1 MSARLQIKYFNSY
14 WLKKATNGGNLGGSG
29 TIESAAYTSSWPG
42 LEWNPTD
49 YPEFPADVYNGTAGK
64 ITRRNWIVEEARIR
78 GGYNN
83 TSTSS
88 GVRAYLKENEDD
100 QSILDNQIIYSGI
113 YNSTTSSNETN
124 VFSTADTITKTLDPS
139 YGSIQKIFAE
149 DTNMLILQE
158 SKVSSVLVD
167 KDAIYSAQGQAAVT
181 STNLVLGQVQP
192 YLGEYGISKNPESFA
207 VFGFRKYFT
216 DTYRNA
222 VLRLSRDGITEIS
235 QTGMSDYFRD
245 QMSNVSDEWQN
256 YTSSYTHANS
266 YTGTAPFFIT
276 ITTTPSDLEIGMTVT
291 IPLTLNTK
299 PINARVLGFSYATPT
314 SFKIYIDVDPTLG
327 GTDTPLIDG
336 AITFTKF
343 TKDEIIGGYDA
354 YDDLYML
361 SMQKAILNRDTPE
374 VFVPLDQTQE
384 VGRETYSGNTQTLA
398 FDETVKGWTSFYT
411 FRPLLMGD
419 LRNNFYSFKGSEV
432 WLHHSE
438 REDDRSS
445 FYGTRS
451 DSSITFIFNAN
462 PSMMKNFNT
471 IAYEGG
477 NGWQVESMV
486 SDLEGKNQLNASSQW
501 TSKQDAINPVKS
513 YEEGKYTD
521 GGVTYRSGF
530 NRKENRYV
538 ANIINNSERRIGE
551 VVFGNEM
558 SGIKGYFVTVK
569 MSTDNSTDVG
579 GAKELFA
586 VSSNFVMSSY

>member
-1 MSARLQIKYFNSY
+1 MAARFQIKYFNSY
-14 WLKKATNGGNLGGSG
+14 WLKKATNGGNLGGTG
-29 TIESAAYTSSWPG
+29 TINSAAYTSSWPG
-42 LEWNPTD
+42 LLWDPTD
-49 YPEFPADVYNGTAGK
+49 YPEFPADVYDGIEGE
-64 ITRRNWIVEEARIR
+64 ITRRNWVIEEARIR

-83 TSTSS
+83 TSTSY
-88 GVRAYLKENEDD
+88 GVRAYLKEDENN

-139 YGSIQKIFAE
+139 YGSIQKMFAE
-149 DTNMLILQE
+149 DSNMLILQE
-158 SKVSSVLVD
+158 SKVSNVLVD

-207 VFGFRKYFT
+207 VFGFRKYFA
-216 DTYRNA
+216 DKYRNA
-222 VLRLSRDGITEIS
+222 ILRLSRDGVTEIS
-235 QTGMSDYFRD
+235 QSGMNDYFRD
-245 QMSNVSDEWQN
+245 QLSEISDEWQN
-256 YTSSYTHANS
+256 YTSTYVYANNYS
-266 YTGTAPFFIT
+266 GTAPYFVEIT
-276 ITTTPSDLEIGMTVT
+276 DSTPEDIEIGMN
-291 IPLTLNTK
+291 INIQLTFGTK
-299 PINARVLGFSYATPT
+299 PINARVLGLSKNVASTL
-314 SFKIYIDVDPTLG
+314 IYIDVDPSLG
-327 GTDTPLIDG
+327 ATNFPLANSDIVL
-336 AITFTKF
+336 TKF
-343 TKDEIIGGYDA
+343 IKDEVVGGYDTH
-354 YDDLYML
+354 DDFYML
-361 SMQKAILNRDTPE
+361 SMKKAILDRDTPE
-374 VFVPLDQTQE
+374 VFAPLDQTQE
-384 VGRETYSGNTQTLA
+384 IGRDTYNGNTQTLA

-411 FRPLLMGD
+411 FRPLLMD
-419 LRNNFYSFKGSEV
+419 NLRNKFYTSKGSEV

-438 REDDRSS
+438 REDNRSS
-445 FYGTRS
+445 FYGTRN
-451 DSSITFIFNAN
+451 DSSITFVFNAN
-462 PSMMKNFNT
+462 PSMTKNFNT
-471 IAYEGG
+471 IAYEGD

-486 SDLEGKNQLNASSQW
+486 SDLEGKNQLDASSQW